1 VKVDVVV
8 EVPRGS
14 RNKYEWDEERRV
26 IRLDRRI
33 PGAVVFPADYGFIP
47 ETVAVDRDPLDALVL
62 LQEPTFPGVWV
73 TARPIG
79 VCWVD
84 AGKYREP
91 KLICAPIDDPSHAA
105 LRDITDVPDT
115 MLGEIAQFFNV
126 YKELDDGHDARA
138 DGFDGHKVAC
148 AIVRKAR
155 KALLKTA

>member
-8 EVPRGS
+8 EVPGGS
-14 RNKYEWDEERRV
+14 RNKYEWDEKRGV

-33 PGAVVFPADYGFIP
+33 PGAVAFPADYGFIP
-47 ETVAVDRDPLDALVL
+47 DTLSVDRDALDALVL

-91 KLICAPIDDPSHAA
+91 KVICAPVDDPGHDG
-105 LRDITDVPDT
+105 LRDITDVPET
-115 MLGEIAQFFNV
+115 TLEEITQFFNV
-126 YKELDDGHDARA
+126 YKQFDNGHDARA
-138 DGFDGHKVAC
+138 DGFDGHKVAS